1 MILSLF
7 RISPRRSL
15 ILRIHG
21 DIVAAAR
28 RPELY
33 VDMAVPDTFEG
44 RFECLVLHASL
55 VWRRLWPLGET
66 GRRLAQD
73 LVDALF
79 SYFDAILREAGIGDP
94 SVPKKMKRLAEAYY
108 GRRAAYDEAL
118 ARGDMSEVETVLA
131 RNVYGKP
138 ASAVEPLALRRLA
151 SYVKRL
157 ESGLAACS
165 DAEVLIGAIRFP
177 EPSGQAQ
184 EVER

>member
-1 MILSLF
+1 
-7 RISPRRSL
+7 L

-33 VDMAVPDTFEG
+33 VEMAIPDTFEG

-55 VWRRLWPLGET
+55 VWRRLWPLDEA
-66 GRRLAQD
+66 GRRLAQE

-79 SYFDAILREAGIGDP
+79 SHLDANLREAGIGDP

-108 GRRAAYDEAL
+108 GRRAAYDGAL
-118 ARGDMSEVETVLA
+118 QGAGTPELETVLA
-131 RNVYGKP
+131 RNIYGMP
-138 ASAVEPLALRRLA
+138 ADKVEPLALRRLA
-151 SYVKRL
+151 SYVKRVD
-157 ESGLAACS
+157 SGLVACS
-165 DAEVLIGAIRFP
+165 NAEVLVGAIRFP
-177 EPSGQAQ
+177 EPLEQAQ